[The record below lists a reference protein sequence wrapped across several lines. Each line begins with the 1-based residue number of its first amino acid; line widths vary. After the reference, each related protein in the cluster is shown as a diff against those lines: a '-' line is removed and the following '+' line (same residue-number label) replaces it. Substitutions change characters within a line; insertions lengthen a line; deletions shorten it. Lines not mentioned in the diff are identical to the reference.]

1 VSSSRSND
9 DGGFTKTSDPARWPC
24 LVANCKHQQR
34 SAVGERAV
42 RDSESPGDMACS
54 LLHIQVTGTNIT
66 IARLCSARLL
76 PRSRHMP
83 KRRHPQYA
91 TRACGTARSTS
102 ILPNSVGMQLQAERL
117 EMLRSPA
124 RMIVGFVP
132 SLSDSG
138 ARPTFR
144 ELTAMVMTSLK
155 RVHIL
160 QDYLI
165 QVSSKVHN
173 RLLPS
178 I

>member
-1 VSSSRSND
+1 
-9 DGGFTKTSDPARWPC
+9 
-24 LVANCKHQQR
+24 
-34 SAVGERAV
+34 
-42 RDSESPGDMACS
+42 MACS
-54 LLHIQVTGTNIT
+54 LLHIQVTGTNIM

-102 ILPNSVGMQLQAERL
+102 ILPNSMGMQLQAERL

-124 RMIVGFVP
+124 RMVVGFVP

-144 ELTAMVMTSLK
+144 GLTAVAMTSLK
-155 RVHIL
+155 RVHVVNHFAIQGKKL
-160 QDYLI
+160 NRFADYTRIKLANW
-165 QVSSKVHN
+165 QT
-173 RLLPS
+173 
-178 I
+178 